1 MTDIKKKSA
10 PDLVKHLEETREE
23 LRAIR
28 FDLAGTK
35 KKNALSRSALRKEVA
50 RSLTELNARKAATV

>member
-10 PDLVKHLEETREE
+10 PDLVKHLEEKRED

-35 KKNALSRSALRKEVA
+35 TKNTMSRKELRKEVA
-50 RSLTELNARKAATV
+50 RTLTELNARKNATV